1 MPIVSL
7 SNFKV
12 KEELLDLIAGAQ
24 SSRLNEQRAP
34 WAVLPGLTRSKQ
46 VVERLFLLVIRIL
59 IACLSSAARDSA
71 AVVSRHNGQGLSS
84 R

>member
-1 MPIVSL
+1 MRDNAH
-7 SNFKV
+7 SNFQV

-46 VVERLFLLVIRIL
+46 VVERLFLLVNRIL
-59 IACLSSAARDSA
+59 IACLFSAA
-71 AVVSRHNGQGLSS
+71 
-84 R
+84 